1 MKTFFSLVFI
11 FAFSFYQD
19 IDITS
24 LKKDPLLIEYKKVQ
38 KALIDGITSRK
49 YELPKNL
56 QLQQKA
62 SASSSKEALIKS
74 YRDAGMKNA
83 EEYVNL
89 MAKQNALMMDFLKK
103 HQELKK
109 LDVEKRRQIL
119 IEVCKD

>member
-11 FAFSFYQD
+11 LAFSFYQD
-19 IDITS
+19 IDIS
-24 LKKDPLLIEYKKVQ
+24 ILKKDPLLIEYKKVQ
-38 KALIDGITSRK
+38 KSLIDGITSRK

-56 QLQQKA
+56 QLQQRA
-62 SASSSKEALIKS
+62 SANPSKEALIKL
-74 YRDAGMKNA
+74 YKDAGMKNA

-119 IEVCKD
+119 IEIFKD